1 MASSSW
7 VGFKSTTVVP
17 RRDAPPIPSVDDDGW
32 EFLLAPPK
40 TQQDGVRLRGV
51 DDKEESHIFSILSV
65 QLPCPA
71 EEDDGGRARTL
82 APPPPP
88 PPLVWEQTLAWR
100 AAAFCL

>member
-17 RRDAPPIPSVDDDGW
+17 RRDAPPIPSADDDGW
-32 EFLLAPPK
+32 EFLLAPPPAR
-40 TQQDGVRLRGV
+40 QQDGVRLLGA
-51 DDKEESHIFSILSV
+51 DDTEETHIHPHVL

-71 EEDDGGRARTL
+71 EEEDGGRARTL
-82 APPPPP
+82 APPPP